1 MNTLEAAFALIW
13 RQGQVLTA
21 LRSADARHLANV
33 WEFPGGKREPDESL
47 FDCVKR
53 EAREELGVE
62 IEVLQARPPIV
73 WQYPTRR
80 VALYPFDCRIV
91 AGEPQALE
99 SQELRW
105 VPARELR
112 ADEFPPANAGLIE
125 TLRQEAR

>member
-1 MNTLEAAFALIW
+1 MQHLEAAFALIW

-21 LRSADARHLANV
+21 LRSADANHLANV

-73 WQYPTRR
+73 WDYPTRR

-91 AGEPQALE
+91 SGEPQALE

-105 VPARELR
+105 VWARELR